1 MRQAL
6 YNKNE
11 IENNTL
17 LYCIHRGVMQLNA
30 VLEVTFFTLK
40 LEKFVGG
47 SLSHFWCLACQ
58 VVEFDYK
65 SLFNTGWQ

>member
-1 MRQAL
+1 
-6 YNKNE
+6 
-11 IENNTL
+11 
-17 LYCIHRGVMQLNA
+17 MQLNA
-30 VLEVTFFTLK
+30 VLEVTFFTVK